1 MEEKETKVVD
11 TNPQETVSQEKV
23 TQKEGEAIDASV
35 EQQEGETSPEPKSRD
50 LFYERIRTNFPD
62 ANYEEDEDGYYRDAL
77 TRMDALEKDS
87 KTLGDLT
94 NKLNSRLGSNPQ
106 EAEVMLDWLDGVD
119 IRTAITRH
127 MGADAL
133 TAPEEGS
140 DEYENWNK
148 ANEDRKKEL
157 SDMKAKV
164 DEYRANAE
172 ASVTALQEF
181 AKETGLSE
189 EQAAELESYF
199 TNELLPDIYAGK
211 IGKEFY
217 GLIHRGRNY
226 EADVDGAREQGR
238 VDGRNE
244 KIEIEKKRL
253 AGSGLPN
260 GKTGG
265 NASEE
270 IETPKGGN
278 KTADWLAKMSKRRV

>member
-1 MEEKETKVVD
+1 MNKEKMTAADV
-11 TNPQETVSQEKV
+11 NPQDGAVEKNAV
-23 TQKEGEAIDASV
+23 PKEGEVV
-35 EQQEGETSPEPKSRD
+35 ETATEEAVDGATQEPKSRD

-181 AKETGLSE
+181 AKETGLTE

-270 IETPKGGN
+270 IETPKGSD

>member
-1 MEEKETKVVD
+1 MDKEKKTAAD
-11 TNPQETVSQEKV
+11 INPQDGAVEKNAV
-23 TQKEGEAIDASV
+23 PKEGEVV
-35 EQQEGETSPEPKSRD
+35 ETATEGAVDGATQEPKSRD

-62 ANYEEDEDGYYRDAL
+62 ANYEKDEDGYYRDAL

-87 KTLGDLT
+87 KILGDLT

-211 IGKEFY
+211 IGKGFY
-217 GLIHRGRNY
+217 SLIHRGRNY

-270 IETPKGGN
+270 VETPKGSD

>member
-1 MEEKETKVVD
+1 MDKEKMTAADV
-11 TNPQETVSQEKV
+11 NPQDGAVEKNAV
-23 TQKEGEAIDASV
+23 PKEGEVV
-35 EQQEGETSPEPKSRD
+35 ETATEEAVDGATQEPKSRD

-181 AKETGLSE
+181 AKETGLTE

-270 IETPKGGN
+270 IETPKGSD